1 MKFLYFQK
9 YTRRKVIFCDT
20 QPPIFGQKLLL
31 TPPTATPTSVTVVTT
46 LRRRNVPNSKY
57 YEKNFDSQKEKSPS
71 KKKKFYVKLNKSQPK
86 KKKLRRMNSFL
97 AQRVR
102 KTTMTIMIRKKR
114 PKKEEF
120 WIEAL
125 KMTEIVNENRL
136 IVWTEV
142 RFLYHLM
149 LFSFAEITTTLPL
162 PWFSW
167 CV

>member
-1 MKFLYFQK
+1 
-9 YTRRKVIFCDT
+9 
-20 QPPIFGQKLLL
+20 
-31 TPPTATPTSVTVVTT
+31 
-46 LRRRNVPNSKY
+46 
-57 YEKNFDSQKEKSPS
+57 
-71 KKKKFYVKLNKSQPK
+71 
-86 KKKLRRMNSFL
+86 MNSFL

-120 WIEAL
+120 WIKAL